1 MNKGPVDS
9 GGVGAIVGRRG
20 CVLLHAALIARKPR
34 RVAIRN
40 SLIAPYSRSLLCD
53 GSRILAPESVGEFK
67 ENSNKE
73 VRYNRIDCQNVAR
86 TVTVA
91 R

>member
-53 GSRILAPESVGEFK
+53 GSRILASESVGEF
-67 ENSNKE
+67 NK
-73 VRYNRIDCQNVAR
+73 R
-86 TVTVA
+86 TQIRKSGTTELIA
-91 R
+91 KTLPGP